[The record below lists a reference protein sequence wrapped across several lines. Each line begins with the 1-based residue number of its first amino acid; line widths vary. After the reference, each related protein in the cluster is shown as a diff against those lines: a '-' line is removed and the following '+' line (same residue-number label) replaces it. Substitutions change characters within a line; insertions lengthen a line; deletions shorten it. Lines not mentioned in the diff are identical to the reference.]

1 LRHRIAG
8 RKLSRP
14 TAHRMSML
22 RTAVTD
28 LLRHETLQTTD
39 AKAREI
45 RRMAEKIITRGK
57 TNTLHSRR
65 LAAAVL
71 RDKKVLS
78 KLFDELGTR
87 YEDRPGG
94 YTRIVKLGSRKGDA
108 APMAIIE
115 LMP

>member
-1 LRHRIAG
+1 MRHKIAG

-14 TAHRMSML
+14 TAHRIAML

-57 TNTLHSRR
+57 RGTLHDRR
-65 LAAAVL
+65 QAAAL
-71 RDKKVLS
+71 LTDKRIVQ
-78 KLFDELGTR
+78 KLFDELAPR

-94 YTRIVKLGSRKGDA
+94 YTRLIKLGNRNGDA
-108 APMAIIE
+108 APMTIVE
-115 LMP
+115 LVS

>member
-1 LRHRIAG
+1 MRHRIAG

-14 TAHRMSML
+14 TAHRMSLL

-28 LLRHETLQTTD
+28 LLRHETLRTTD

-45 RRMAEKIITRGK
+45 RRMAEKVITRGK

>member
-1 LRHRIAG
+1 MRHKIAG

-14 TAHRMSML
+14 TAHRIAML

-57 TNTLHSRR
+57 RGTLHDRR
-65 LAAAVL
+65 QAAAL
-71 RDKKVLS
+71 LTDKRIVQ
-78 KLFDELGTR
+78 KLFDELAPR

-94 YTRIVKLGSRKGDA
+94 YTRLIKLGNRNGDA
-108 APMAIIE
+108 APMAIVE
-115 LMP
+115 LVS

>member
-1 LRHRIAG
+1 MRHGITG

-45 RRMAEKIITRGK
+45 RRMAEKVITRGK

-94 YTRIVKLGSRKGDA
+94 YTRIVKLGNRKGDA

>member
-1 LRHRIAG
+1 MRHKIAG

-14 TAHRMSML
+14 TAHRMAML

-57 TNTLHSRR
+57 RGTLHDRR
-65 LAAAVL
+65 QAAAL
-71 RDKKVLS
+71 LTDKRIVQ
-78 KLFDELGTR
+78 KLFDELAPR

-94 YTRIVKLGSRKGDA
+94 YTRLIKLGNRNGDA
-108 APMAIIE
+108 APMTIVE
-115 LMP
+115 LVS

>member
-1 LRHRIAG
+1 MA
-8 RKLSRP
+8 
-14 TAHRMSML
+14 ML

-57 TNTLHSRR
+57 RGTLHDRR
-65 LAAAVL
+65 QAAAL
-71 RDKKVLS
+71 LTDKRIVQ
-78 KLFDELGTR
+78 KLFDELAPR

-94 YTRIVKLGSRKGDA
+94 YTRLIKLGNRNGDA
-108 APMAIIE
+108 APMTIVE
-115 LMP
+115 LVS

>member
-1 LRHRIAG
+1 VRHKIAG

-14 TAHRMSML
+14 TAHRIAML

-57 TNTLHSRR
+57 RGTLHDRR
-65 LAAAVL
+65 QAAAL
-71 RDKKVLS
+71 LTDKRIVQ
-78 KLFDELGTR
+78 KLFDELAPR

-94 YTRIVKLGSRKGDA
+94 YTRLIKLGNRNGDA
-108 APMAIIE
+108 APMTIVE
-115 LMP
+115 LVS

>member
-1 LRHRIAG
+1 MRHKIAG

-14 TAHRMSML
+14 TAHRMAML

-45 RRMAEKIITRGK
+45 RRMAEKVITKGKRG
-57 TNTLHSRR
+57 TLHDRR
-65 LAAAVL
+65 QVAAVL
-71 RDKKVLS
+71 TDEHVVS
-78 KLFDELGTR
+78 KLFDELAAR

-94 YTRIVKLGSRKGDA
+94 YTRMTKLGNRNGDA
-108 APMAIIE
+108 APMAILE
-115 LMP
+115 LV